1 MRISD
6 FEGYK
11 VEDFVEDDHFRKWI
25 LEQDTAV
32 DFFWQAYLRKY
43 PHQEDKMNEAR
54 YLILDMFNFFN
65 QKAETISIPDDGFS
79 TKLKEIPRELSNV
92 KVRRLPIY
100 KLAAACILLTVIS
113 TFCYFQLT
121 SKNQI
126 EYITSNGEWEKITL
140 PDGSKVQLNA
150 NSQLSLIKDWKEGE
164 DRMVWLKGE
173 AFFQVEKKPSTNAK
187 FTVVTKDLKI
197 KILGTTFNV
206 NTRNQQTEVFL
217 EEGKITLELDEK
229 KESIEPGEFIAYS
242 KEKKK
247 ITSRHKKT
255 EKIHSDWKNGFLKI
269 NNASMKVI
277 LDEIEI
283 IYGIDLIATHEKI
296 LEKEGTITIPVDN
309 LAMTKAILERAM
321 NVKIEKKGKQ
331 LFIY

>member
-6 FEGYK
+6 FEDYK
-11 VEDFVEDDHFRKWI
+11 VEDFVEDEHFRKWI
-25 LEQDTAV
+25 LEEDTAV

-43 PHQEDKMNEAR
+43 PHQEGKMDEAR
-54 YLILDMFNFFN
+54 YLILDMFNFFH
-65 QKAETISIPDDGFS
+65 QKAAAITIPDDDFS
-79 TKLKEIPRELSNV
+79 ARLKEIPRQPSKTKIRKLT
-92 KVRRLPIY
+92 IY
-100 KLAAACILLTVIS
+100 KLAAACIFLMAIS

-126 EYITSNGEWEKITL
+126 EYITGNGEWERITL
-140 PDGSKVQLNA
+140 PDGSTVELNA
-150 NSQLSLIKDWKEGE
+150 NSQLSLIQDWKEGE

-187 FTVVTKDLKI
+187 FTVITKDLKVE
-197 KILGTTFNV
+197 ILGTTFNV

-242 KEKKK
+242 KEKKQ
-247 ITSRHKKT
+247 ITNRYKKT

-269 NNASMKVI
+269 NNASMKVM
-277 LDEIEI
+277 LDEIEV

-309 LAMTKAILERAM
+309 LSMAKAILERAM